1 MESSLEICWR
11 QRDNQKKS
19 KRGACAALRMLSMPD
34 NDKNYINIKTY
45 ISRKNSEK
53 YGGKTENKLKMPDIF
68 SKYVEHGRNVFMKK

>member
-1 MESSLEICWR
+1 
-11 QRDNQKKS
+11 
-19 KRGACAALRMLSMPD
+19 MPD